1 MRRFAF
7 RAGVLA
13 PAVLAMALGTPV
25 LAENVV
31 RIADQY
37 GLAYLPLRVAV
48 EHKLIE
54 KHAVAQGMPDARV
67 EILQLGSGTAT
78 NDALISGNVDVAM
91 AASPVLINLWDK
103 TLGRN
108 TVKGMMA
115 IADSP
120 IYFNTI
126 DPRIRSIKDFTSED
140 RIAMTAGRGTIH
152 AIILQMAAA
161 AAFGWDER
169 TRLDPL
175 TVSMAHPDGVAALLT
190 GGTGVKTHATTVPFI
205 QMELAHPGVRTI
217 FTSYDVMGGRHTF
230 IVAYTTE
237 RWRKEHAALYAA
249 TAAAL
254 TEAMMLI
261 KQDTRAAAELYRR
274 TEATKLGIDD
284 IRRILDDENM
294 IAYTPTPTK
303 IGVFADYMLRTGLL
317 KHKVL
322 SWKDVFFEN
331 VHDLPGN

>member
-1 MRRFAF
+1 MGPFAF
-7 RAGVLA
+7 RAVALA
-13 PAVLAMALGTPV
+13 LALPVIAFGTAAL
-25 LAENVV
+25 ADNVV
-31 RIADQY
+31 RIANQY

-54 KHAVAQGMPDARV
+54 KHAAAQGMPDARV

-103 TLGRN
+103 TLGHN
-108 TVKGMMA
+108 TVKGMVA

-126 DPRIRSIKDFTSED
+126 DPRIKSIEDFTSED

-303 IGVFADYMLRTGLL
+303 IGVFADYLLRTGLL